1 MKPALKLRALQLL
14 FVVSLVV
21 LFCSIYNALSHNNIS
36 DYYLSFILFIATAIF
51 VLGIKKEEKRISK
64 YD

>member
-21 LFCSIYNALSHNNIS
+21 LFCSIYVSLFQNSTSSYFATIS
-36 DYYLSFILFIATAIF
+36 LLVVTSLFVFA
-51 VLGIKKEEKRISK
+51 IKKEEKRI
-64 YD
+64 DNQD